1 MTQIRNATKIPKLY
15 KEWVLLKENA
25 YMNYA
30 AVKVFDGD
38 MYSLINDHNFYEYGG
53 CRHHINSLL
62 YTWDSIYDL
71 LMDTDIEY
79 ARKES
84 TILLSAEQQQKWFKV
99 SKYFEEQLTK
109 LKVRLEDLSTTRT
122 YQIH

>member
-15 KEWVLLKENA
+15 REWVLLKENA

-38 MYSLINDHNFYEYGG
+38 MYSLINDHDFYEYGG

-99 SKYFEEQLTK
+99 SKYFEDR
-109 LKVRLEDLSTTRT
+109 LKELEVRVEDLSTTRT

>member
-84 TILLSAEQQQKWFKV
+84 TILLSAEQQQKWYKV

>member
-1 MTQIRNATKIPKLY
+1 MTKIRNATKIPKLY
-15 KEWVLLKENA
+15 REWVLLKENA

-38 MYSLINDHNFYEYGG
+38 MYSLINDHDFYEYGG

-99 SKYFEEQLTK
+99 SKYFEDR
-109 LKVRLEDLSTTRT
+109 LKELEVRVEDLSTTST
-122 YQIH
+122 

>member
-71 LMDTDIEY
+71 LMDTNILY
-79 ARKES
+79 SRKEG
-84 TILLSAEQQQKWFKV
+84 TIVLSAEQQQKWYKV